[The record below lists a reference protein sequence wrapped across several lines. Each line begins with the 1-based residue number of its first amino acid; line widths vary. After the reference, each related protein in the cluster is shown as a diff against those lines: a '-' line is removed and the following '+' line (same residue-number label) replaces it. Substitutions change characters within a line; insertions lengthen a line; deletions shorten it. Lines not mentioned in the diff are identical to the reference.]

1 MEQLSVGE
9 DLFATLAVVGLLCLF
24 IAALVHSYSIYA
36 ERKNAYE
43 SFDLALNIA
52 EDIKNRVLAASPGS
66 IDLTTNKLEDYS
78 KLLAREGVE
87 LRVEVRTLGGG
98 VLLAY
103 GPEQNQLGGYFS
115 PPCSISLPV
124 AVTRGQGSAQLCELV
139 VWVWRR

>member
-9 DLFATLAVVGLLCLF
+9 DLFATLAVVGLFVLF
-24 IAALVHSYSIYA
+24 ITALAHSYHLFT
-36 ERKNAYE
+36 ERRNAYE

-52 EDIKNRVLAASPGS
+52 EDIKNCVLAASPGL
-66 IDLTTNKLEDYS
+66 IDLTTDKLENYS
-78 KLLAREGVE
+78 KLLVREGIE
-87 LRVEVRTLGGG
+87 LRVEVRTLGGEA
-98 VLLAY
+98 LLAC

-139 VWVWRR
+139 VWVGGR

>member
-43 SFDLALNIA
+43 SFDLALDIA
-52 EDIKNRVLAASPGS
+52 EDIKNRVLASSPGS

-98 VLLAY
+98 VLLAH

>member
-66 IDLTTNKLEDYS
+66 IDLTMKKLEDYS
-78 KLLAREGVE
+78 KLLAREGIE
-87 LRVEVRTLGGG
+87 LRAEVRTLGGE

-115 PPCSISLPV
+115 P
-124 AVTRGQGSAQLCELV
+124 
-139 VWVWRR
+139 